1 MIPRI
6 IHQVYGTFED
16 NVDLNDIPLYAT
28 QVSKTR
34 QFCET
39 HNIDYKM
46 WGSQECRELLNKYP
60 QYIDTYNNFREKVM
74 RADFIRYLILFDQ
87 GGLYVDC
94 DICPINDID
103 ELLHK
108 NEFFVRWN
116 NDKKELPYNAV
127 LGSVKNSNLYAN
139 IIQHLIQSY
148 QEKSQMEIYNKWK
161 GRFVFQTTGHYML
174 QRVLKKYPETERLDI
189 LKIYNKKGEVIQG
202 TNPLFEDY
210 NVSYWFKK

>member
-6 IHQVYGTFED
+6 LHQVYGTFED
-16 NVDLNDIPLYAT
+16 NVDLNDIPLYAS

-39 HNIDYKM
+39 HTIDYKM

-94 DICPINDID
+94 DICPIQSID

-108 NEFFVRWN
+108 DVFFVRWN
-116 NDKKELPYNAV
+116 NDKHQLPYNAI
-127 LGSVKNSNLYAN
+127 LGSVKHSNLYAD
-139 IIQHLIQSY
+139 ILKHVCDSY
-148 QEKSQMEIYNKWK
+148 DEKSKMEIYKTWK
-161 GRFVFQTTGHYML
+161 GRFVFQTTGHFML
-174 QRVLKKYPETERLDI
+174 QRVLKKYPTTERLDI
-189 LKIYNKKGEVIQG
+189 LKINTNKGEVIQG

-210 NVSYWFKK
+210 NVSYWFQK

>member
-39 HNIDYKM
+39 HNIDYKI

-116 NDKKELPYNAV
+116 NDKRELPYNAV
-127 LGSVKNSNLYAN
+127 LGSVKNSNLYSN

>member
-16 NVDLNDIPLYAT
+16 NVDINDIPLYAT

-39 HNIDYKM
+39 HNIDYKI

-94 DICPINDID
+94 DISPIHSID

-116 NDKKELPYNAV
+116 NDKRELPYNAV
-127 LGSVKNSNLYAN
+127 LGSVKNSNLYSN

-174 QRVLKKYPETERLDI
+174 QRVLKKYPQTERLDI
-189 LKIYNKKGEVIQG
+189 LKIHNKKGEVIQG

-210 NVSYWFKK
+210 NVSYWF